1 MSAIVKT
8 KALVIRKNEF
18 GDSSY
23 VVTLF
28 TEEFGKF
35 SAVIKGA
42 RSSKNKNV
50 LSADVL
56 NYVNVVMYKKEHRET
71 QLVTQVDLING
82 YKRIKESLN
91 KLKYAIAVC
100 ELIQDLLLDNEP
112 HKRLFKGVL
121 RIFELMELNNQ
132 SHKLLF
138 VKFLIFFIE
147 ENGFKLNLD
156 TCVVCDKEL
165 SNQAN
170 YGFNYE
176 KGFLCEACAAENF
189 VNRIFDSELFN
200 LLLCL
205 STKKNQVKYS
215 DTSLDSLINFL
226 ELYLSFHVQEFKG
239 IKSLKIY

>member
-147 ENGFKLNLD
+147 EIGFKLNLD